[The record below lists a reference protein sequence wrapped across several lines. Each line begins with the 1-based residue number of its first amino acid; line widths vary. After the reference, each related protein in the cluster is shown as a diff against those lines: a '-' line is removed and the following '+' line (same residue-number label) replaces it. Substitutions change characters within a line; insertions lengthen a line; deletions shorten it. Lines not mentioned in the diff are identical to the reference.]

1 MSEDHDLLI
10 RIDERTEA
18 THKDV
23 EDLKGSF
30 NGLPKRYVT
39 RSEFKPVRSIVYGMA
54 GVILSAALL
63 GVLAMAFGVVG

>member
-1 MSEDHDLLI
+1 MSIDHDLLI
-10 RIDERTEA
+10 RIDERVEA
-18 THKDV
+18 THKDMEV
-23 EDLKGSF
+23 IKEAF
-30 NGLPKRYVT
+30 ETLPKRYVT